1 MYDRDTRG
9 GATWHALSHA
19 HASSSALPQRLSS
32 PHETRARIQHGWDPQ
47 HAHLRASWRSQQ
59 PQQCIRTSVHPR
71 QLKARRQTTPSA
83 PVTPRAR
90 SASHWSDRTIGGG
103 SCAALRRNRHQVLH
117 GLTKARR
124 QLLVVLC
131 AAFNRRLRVDLER
144 STPKSS
150 IPSPIMTVTSTP
162 PWRDHLALIVTAR
175 TPPASGCTDARQWVE
190 QKRSTVQ
197 RRSAL
202 STALR
207 SAIACAMSAGVA
219 NAGAEGALI
228 AIRPSFP
235 ARN

>member
-1 MYDRDTRG
+1 MARHGTRSLTRMQALRHFHSGCPAHTKPGHGSSTAGIHSMRICEPHGAPNSLNSASERVCTHDSSKRG
-9 GATWHALSHA
+9 GR
-19 HASSSALPQRLSS
+19 QRLL
-32 PHETRARIQHGWDPQ
+32 PP
-47 HAHLRASWRSQQ
+47 
-59 PQQCIRTSVHPR
+59 
-71 QLKARRQTTPSA
+71 
-83 PVTPRAR
+83 
-90 SASHWSDRTIGGG
+90 
-103 SCAALRRNRHQVLH
+103 LRRALEAHRT
-117 GLTKARR
+117 GPIGPSGAARAPLFDAIATR
-124 QLLVVLC
+124 C
-131 AAFNRRLRVDLER
+131 STASPKPAGSSWWFSAFNRRLRVDLER

-175 TPPASGCTDARQWVE
+175 TSPASGCTDARQWVE

>member
-1 MYDRDTRG
+1 MAR
-9 GATWHALSHA
+9 ALSRACKLFGTSTAAVQPTRNPGTDPARLGSTACASASLMALPTASTVHPNECAPTTAQSAAADNVFCPRYARALEAHRTGPIGPSGAA
-19 HASSSALPQRLSS
+19 HAPLFDAIATRCSTASPKPAGSSWWFS
-32 PHETRARIQHGWDPQ
+32 
-47 HAHLRASWRSQQ
+47 
-59 PQQCIRTSVHPR
+59 
-71 QLKARRQTTPSA
+71 
-83 PVTPRAR
+83 
-90 SASHWSDRTIGGG
+90 
-103 SCAALRRNRHQVLH
+103 
-117 GLTKARR
+117 
-124 QLLVVLC
+124 
-131 AAFNRRLRVDLER
+131 AFNRRLRVDLER